1 MNYRRSIAAI
11 GVAGAIALAA
21 CGTED
26 KPAEPAARAEVS
38 PDLIS
43 AFQYYYEVTHPQVPS
58 QKFNGDAKDH
68 VGYGQQTAV
77 PQWPGDAKDHP
88 NYGGKGGAPGWPGD
102 AKDHAGYGPVRP
114 SVIPAAWGD
123 AKDHAGYGQIEP
135 AGGVEALLTP
145 DRPSPKSVVSFQAE
159 LAELAQ
165 LEGLTGLSPAFLQ
178 PVPELPN
185 RTLVGNPR

>member
-11 GVAGAIALAA
+11 GMAGAIALAA

-26 KPAEPAARAEVS
+26 KPAEPAARPEVS

-43 AFQYYYEVTHPQVPS
+43 AFQHYYEVTHPQMPS
-58 QKFNGDAKDH
+58 QKFN
-68 VGYGQQTAV
+68 
-77 PQWPGDAKDHP
+77 GDAKDHP
-88 NYGGKGGAPGWPGD
+88 NYGGKGGAPGSPGD
-102 AKDHAGYGPVRP
+102 AKDHYGYGSYEYGSVRADA
-114 SVIPAAWGD
+114 IPAAWGD

-135 AGGVEALLTP
+135 DRGAQALRTP
-145 DRPSPKSVVSFQAE
+145 DRPSPKTVVSIQAE

-178 PVPELPN
+178 PVPELPT